1 MPTIEPAM
9 TIPRTRTEG
18 WPMPKLDLVEAL
30 RNVNEWEASNRSAR
44 AIRVKFFRNYSAE
57 FIEPFLKYY
66 FGTRGMRCAIDFG
79 GFDTFQQEII
89 EADLSS
95 CNLIVLSLTAD
106 ALIDGRHRDASPEDA
121 IAKISGLIGHIETKT
136 TASVVL
142 NTLVRPLYDE
152 GGASFSLQPTSQ
164 THRVDDY
171 NRQLRA
177 FVIKKSPRCALV
189 DWERIVMLAGAEAA
203 FDRRLAYTASAP
215 FRHPFLNLYA
225 REICRIEAALSG
237 QTKKCLVLDCD
248 NTLWGGIVGEV
259 GLEGID
265 LDPNEYPGKAYYDF
279 QRAVLRLADQG
290 IMIALCSKNNPE
302 DVERVL
308 DSHPH
313 CLIKRSH
320 LVASR
325 VNWTDK
331 EINLGELIEDLN
343 IGRDAV
349 VFVDDNPMEC
359 ARVQAFLPDVTVRRV
374 PERLYD
380 LPLLLDQEGLFDKV
394 GVTREDL
401 ARTAMYQT
409 DEQRREAAKS
419 FSTADEFLASLEIRA
434 SIHAAKDHELGR
446 VAQLTQKTNQ
456 FNLTTRR
463 YTEAEI
469 QDLAGREDHAV
480 YALSARDRFGDLGLT
495 GVLIAKHTGSAA
507 VIDTL
512 LMSCRV
518 LGRRLELQFVTECLR
533 QLTERW
539 RVDRWEAD
547 YVRTQKNRQVASFWD
562 QFGFEPVTNDPDRT
576 CYRARTAS
584 LTLHPTSFIALEP
597 A

>member
-1 MPTIEPAM
+1 M
-9 TIPRTRTEG
+9 TIPQTMTEG
-18 WPMPKLDLVEAL
+18 WPMLKLDFVEAL
-30 RNVNEWEASNRSAR
+30 RHVNEWERSNASAKI
-44 AIRVKFFRNYSAE
+44 IRVKVFRNYSAE

-66 FGTRGMRCAIDFG
+66 FGTRGIRCEIDFG
-79 GFDTFQQEII
+79 GFDAFQQEII
-89 EADLSS
+89 EAGDLNSYK
-95 CNLIVLSLTAD
+95 LVVLSLTAD
-106 ALIDGRHRDASPEDA
+106 ALIDGRYRDASPEEA
-121 IAKISGLIGHIETKT
+121 IAKISGLIEHIETKT
-136 TASVVL
+136 AASVVL
-142 NTLVRPLYDE
+142 NTLVRPLLDE
-152 GGASFSLQPTSQ
+152 GGASFSLQPMSQ

-171 NRQLRA
+171 NRQLRT
-177 FVIKKSPRCALV
+177 FVTRKSPRCALV
-189 DWERIVMLAGAEAA
+189 DWERIVMLTGAEAA

-225 REICRIEAALSG
+225 REIYRLESALSG
-237 QTKKCLVLDCD
+237 RTKKCLVLDCD

-259 GLEGID
+259 GVEGID

-308 DSHPH
+308 DGHPH

-325 VNWTDK
+325 VNWRDK
-331 EINLGELIEDLN
+331 EANLRELIEDLN
-343 IGRDAV
+343 IGLDAV
-349 VFVDDNPMEC
+349 VFIDDSPMEC
-359 ARVQAFLPDVTVRRV
+359 ARVRAFLKEVTVRQV

-380 LPLLLDQEGLFDKV
+380 LPVLLDQEGLFDKV
-394 GVTREDL
+394 GVTKEDL
-401 ARTAMYQT
+401 SRTAMYQKE
-409 DEQRREAAKS
+409 EQRREAAKS
-419 FSTADEFLASLEIRA
+419 FSTAEEFLASLEIRA
-434 SIHAAKDHELGR
+434 SIRAAKDHELSR

-456 FNLTTRR
+456 FNLTTRK
-463 YTEAEI
+463 YSEAEI
-469 QDLAGREDHAV
+469 RDLAGRDDCAV

-495 GVLIAKHTGSAA
+495 GVLIAKHTDATA

-539 RVDRWEAD
+539 RVDRWEAE
-547 YVRTQKNRQVASFWD
+547 YVRTEKNRQVVNFWD
-562 QFGFEPVTNDPDRT
+562 QFGFEPVATEPDRIL
-576 CYRARTAS
+576 YQARTAC

>member
-1 MPTIEPAM
+1 M
-9 TIPRTRTEG
+9 
-18 WPMPKLDLVEAL
+18 KLDFVEAL
-30 RNVNEWEASNRSAR
+30 RRVNEWEASNTSAKV
-44 AIRVKFFRNYSAE
+44 IRVKVFRNYSAE
-57 FIEPFLKYY
+57 FIDPFLKYY
-66 FGTRGMRCAIDFG
+66 FGTRGMRCEVDFG
-79 GFDTFQQEII
+79 GFDAFQQEII
-89 EADLSS
+89 EADDLNSY
-95 CNLIVLSLTAD
+95 NLIVLSLTAD
-106 ALIDGRHRDASPEDA
+106 ALIDGRHRDASPEEA
-121 IAKISGLIGHIETKT
+121 IAKISGLIEHIETKT
-136 TASVVL
+136 PASVVL
-142 NTLVRPLYDE
+142 NTLIRPLLDE
-152 GGASFSLQPTSQ
+152 GGASFSLQPTSR

-171 NRQLRA
+171 NRRLRA
-177 FVIKKSPRCALV
+177 FVIKKSPRCSLV
-189 DWERIVMLAGAEAA
+189 DWERIVMLTGLEAA

-215 FRHPFLNLYA
+215 FRHAFLNLYA
-225 REICRIEAALSG
+225 REIYRLEGALSG
-237 QTKKCLVLDCD
+237 RTKKCLVLDCD

-259 GLEGID
+259 GVAGID

-313 CLIKRSH
+313 CLIKSSH

-325 VNWTDK
+325 VNWKDK
-331 EINLGELIEDLN
+331 EVNLRELIEDLN
-343 IGRDAV
+343 IGLDAV
-349 VFVDDNPMEC
+349 VLVDDNPMEC
-359 ARVQAFLPDVTVRRV
+359 ARVQAFLPEVTVRQV

-380 LPLLLDQEGLFDKV
+380 LPVLLDQEGLFDKA
-394 GVTREDL
+394 GVTKEDL
-401 ARTAMYQT
+401 ARTGMYRK

-419 FSTADEFLASLEIRA
+419 FSTAEEFLASLEIQA
-434 SIHAAKDHELGR
+434 SIHTAKDHELSR

-463 YTEAEI
+463 YSEAEI
-469 QDLAGREDHAV
+469 RDLAGRDDCAV

-495 GVLIAKHTGSAA
+495 GVLIAKRTDAAA
-507 VIDTL
+507 VIDSL

-539 RVDRWEAD
+539 RVGRWEAE
-547 YVRTQKNRQVASFWD
+547 YVRTEKNLQVVNFWD
-562 QFGFEPVTNDPDRT
+562 QFGFEPVATELDRT
-576 CYRARTAS
+576 LYRARTTS
-584 LTLHPTSFIALEP
+584 LTLHPISFVEVEP

>member
-1 MPTIEPAM
+1 MA
-9 TIPRTRTEG
+9 IPKTTTEG
-18 WPMPKLDLVEAL
+18 LPMLKLDFIEAL
-30 RNVNEWEASNRSAR
+30 RSVNEWEASNTSAKV
-44 AIRVKFFRNYSAE
+44 IRVKVFRNYSAE

-66 FGTRGMRCAIDFG
+66 FGTRGMRCEIDFG
-79 GFDTFQQEII
+79 GFDAFRQEII
-89 EADLSS
+89 EADDLGSY
-95 CNLIVLSLTAD
+95 NLIVLSLTAD
-106 ALIDGRHRDASPEDA
+106 ALIDDRHHDASPEEA
-121 IAKISGLIGHIETKT
+121 IAMASSLVEHIETKT
-136 TASVVL
+136 AASVVL
-142 NTLVRPLYDE
+142 NTLIRPLLDE

-177 FVIKKSPRCALV
+177 FVTRKSPRCVLV
-189 DWERIVMLAGAEAA
+189 DWERIVMLTGVEAA

-215 FRHPFLNLYA
+215 FRHAFLNLYA
-225 REICRIEAALSG
+225 REIYRLEGALSG
-237 QTKKCLVLDCD
+237 RTKKCLVLDCD

-279 QRAVLRLADQG
+279 QRAVLRLAGQG
-290 IMIALCSKNNPE
+290 VMIALCSKNNPE

-308 DSHPH
+308 DIHPH

-325 VNWTDK
+325 VDWKDK
-331 EINLGELIEDLN
+331 EINLRELIEDLN
-343 IGRDAV
+343 IGLDAV

-359 ARVQAFLPDVTVRRV
+359 ARIQAFLPDVTVRQV

-380 LPLLLDQEGLFDKV
+380 LPVLLDQEGFFDKV
-394 GVTREDL
+394 GVTNEDI
-401 ARTAMYQT
+401 ARTAMYQK

-419 FSTADEFLASLEIRA
+419 FSTAEEFLASLEIRA
-434 SIHAAKDHELGR
+434 SISTAKDHELSR

-463 YTEAEI
+463 YSEAEI
-469 QDLAGREDHAV
+469 RDLAGRDDRAV

-495 GVLIAKHTGSAA
+495 GVLIARRNEASA

-518 LGRRLELQFVTECLR
+518 LGRRIELQFVTECLR
-533 QLTERW
+533 QLTARW
-539 RVDRWEAD
+539 RVDRWEAE
-547 YVRTQKNRQVASFWD
+547 YARTEKNRQVADFWD
-562 QFGFEPVTNDPDRT
+562 QFGFEPVATELDRT
-576 CYRARTAS
+576 LYQARTIS
-584 LTLHPTSFIALEP
+584 LRLHPISFVALES

>member
-1 MPTIEPAM
+1 M
-9 TIPRTRTEG
+9 TVPKTTTEAL
-18 WPMPKLDLVEAL
+18 PMLKLDLVEAL
-30 RNVNEWEASNRSAR
+30 RSVNEWETSNASAKV
-44 AIRVKFFRNYSAE
+44 IRVKIFRNYSAE

-66 FGTRGMRCAIDFG
+66 FGTRGMRCEIDFG
-79 GFDTFQQEII
+79 GFDAFQQEII
-89 EADLSS
+89 EARDLNSY
-95 CNLIVLSLTAD
+95 NLIVLSLTAD
-106 ALIDGRHRDASPEDA
+106 ALIDARHRDASPEEA
-121 IAKISGLIGHIETKT
+121 IAKISGLVEHIETKT
-136 TASVVL
+136 AASVVL
-142 NTLVRPLYDE
+142 NTLVRPLLDE

-164 THRVDDY
+164 THRIDDY

-177 FVIKKSPRCALV
+177 FVSRKSPRCVLV

-215 FRHPFLNLYA
+215 FRHAFLNLYA
-225 REICRIEAALSG
+225 REIFRLEGALSG
-237 QTKKCLVLDCD
+237 RTKKCLVLDCD

-259 GLEGID
+259 GLEGIN

-302 DVERVL
+302 DVEAVL
-308 DSHPH
+308 DNHPH
-313 CLIKRSH
+313 CLVKRSH

-331 EINLGELIEDLN
+331 EVNLGDLIEDLN
-343 IGRDAV
+343 IGLDAV
-349 VFVDDNPMEC
+349 VFVDDNPAEC
-359 ARVQAFLPDVTVRRV
+359 ARVQAFLPEVTVRQV

-380 LPLLLDQEGLFDKV
+380 LPVLLDQEGLFDKV
-394 GVTREDL
+394 RVTKEDL
-401 ARTAMYQT
+401 ARTAMYQK

-419 FSTADEFLASLEIRA
+419 FSSADEFLASLEIRA
-434 SIHAAKDHELGR
+434 SIRPAKDHELTR

-463 YTEAEI
+463 YSEAEI
-469 QDLAGREDHAV
+469 RHLAGRDDHAV
-480 YALSARDRFGDLGLT
+480 YALSAGDRFGDLGLT
-495 GVLIAKHTGSAA
+495 GVLIAKRTEAGAM
-507 VIDTL
+507 IDTL

-518 LGRRLELQFVTECLR
+518 LGRRIELQFVTECLR

-539 RVDRWEAD
+539 RVDRWEAE
-547 YVRTQKNRQVASFWD
+547 YVKTGKNRQVVNFWD
-562 QFGFEPVTNDPDRT
+562 QFGFAPAAKDPDRT
-576 CYRARTAS
+576 RYQARTTS
-584 LTLHPTSFIALEP
+584 LTLHPIPFVVLDP